1 MPFCIVLA
9 IIFFLP
15 VNITSAAAPAV
26 LPSGISAYTNLNL
39 SASWNVGHG
48 AYVQQMVNLTESNT
62 IYGSY
67 IAASNSIANFE
78 YFYGNG
84 TVIPAWIE
92 SNSSGKLI
100 TWLKIKNT
108 TATNGIYLG
117 FASKTTNLL
126 SSSGTTGI
134 GEAPQL
140 SSTYAEYD
148 DGASVFTHYWDFAG
162 TALPS
167 GWTGV
172 NYTVNNGVTVKA
184 PGATNLLN
192 YINTTSAIYN
202 TTQITEFYFP
212 SGFAFGSPIGGTTG
226 IGEGWGLGKA
236 PNTFGNNGISVYND
250 YHYGA
255 TFFQT
260 AFNAA
265 SNVSS
270 TFTTGP
276 SSFISSMYST
286 SSNAVFGIGTNPP
299 NYNNAHNAILTKD
312 VYVGNSFISLS
323 SYDSDTKIGPIDYI
337 RTRAYPSSGVM
348 PSVSFGAVQTVVP
361 TLIITHNPA
370 TYGSS
375 ITITATCLG
384 GGTCAIDYPSLGTAI
399 VTGTGSATYTYNAF
413 ALGVGTYSS
422 FYANDITAGTNSTGQ
437 TLTIS
442 KATPVI
448 TLPNFPANYV
458 YNGINA
464 TATANII
471 SYNNQLSANAFVNNV
486 LITSFDTANTVTLGA
501 SAGNYIFTANTLGNG
516 NYTSASVT
524 NTLTISKAA
533 PAILLLFK
541 NYTSSVSLDATGA
554 EKTINSTLP
563 FNITASLDTV
573 NNQLNAG
580 IYVNASLNAT
590 TNSLKI
596 ISFSVGSL
604 SVGKHV
610 ITFNSLGNNN
620 YTSFDSAFIINAS
633 AQPSS
638 NRGPV
643 INSAFTV
650 ENNIVLQVLRSVT
663 NKVNFE
669 NYNITL
675 KFVTNYTGKAN
686 LSIIKE
692 TPSFKSYPGCS
703 SVTSV
708 FLINASVGGAP
719 LNVSLPYTSSD
730 VRANLLL
737 AICKNNRWELIKNYT
752 INPYAHTINFIT
764 PIYSIIGFVPPN
776 YTTSITT
783 SVTTS
788 TTVSSTSTTKTTT
801 KSTSTIPSV
810 KSTISSTTIVP
821 TTTILK
827 HPEKLNADYIIL
839 LIAFA
844 IVLIIIGAY
853 YLISKHKARVK
864 K

>member
-1 MPFCIVLA
+1 FDTANTVTLGA
-9 IIFFLP
+9 SAGNYIFTANTLG
-15 VNITSAAAPAV
+15 NGNYTSASV
-26 LPSGISAYTNLNL
+26 TN
-39 SASWNVGHG
+39 
-48 AYVQQMVNLTESNT
+48 
-62 IYGSY
+62 
-67 IAASNSIANFE
+67 
-78 YFYGNG
+78 
-84 TVIPAWIE
+84 
-92 SNSSGKLI
+92 
-100 TWLKIKNT
+100 
-108 TATNGIYLG
+108 
-117 FASKTTNLL
+117 
-126 SSSGTTGI
+126 
-134 GEAPQL
+134 
-140 SSTYAEYD
+140 
-148 DGASVFTHYWDFAG
+148 
-162 TALPS
+162 
-167 GWTGV
+167 
-172 NYTVNNGVTVKA
+172 
-184 PGATNLLN
+184 
-192 YINTTSAIYN
+192 
-202 TTQITEFYFP
+202 
-212 SGFAFGSPIGGTTG
+212 
-226 IGEGWGLGKA
+226 
-236 PNTFGNNGISVYND
+236 
-250 YHYGA
+250 
-255 TFFQT
+255 
-260 AFNAA
+260 
-265 SNVSS
+265 
-270 TFTTGP
+270 
-276 SSFISSMYST
+276 
-286 SSNAVFGIGTNPP
+286 
-299 NYNNAHNAILTKD
+299 
-312 VYVGNSFISLS
+312 
-323 SYDSDTKIGPIDYI
+323 
-337 RTRAYPSSGVM
+337 
-348 PSVSFGAVQTVVP
+348 
-361 TLIITHNPA
+361 
-370 TYGSS
+370 
-375 ITITATCLG
+375 
-384 GGTCAIDYPSLGTAI
+384 
-399 VTGTGSATYTYNAF
+399 
-413 ALGVGTYSS
+413 
-422 FYANDITAGTNSTGQ
+422 

-719 LNVSLPYTSSD
+719 LNVSLPYTYSD

-810 KSTISSTTIVP
+810 KSTISSTTIMP